1 MGVYTYKSPTT
12 SKIERSILYVGR
24 AVAVLLFANVYM
36 MDKYDTQ
43 RFLTSTDNSEYTAGF
58 LLLPYVTF
66 LPVIFVLG
74 VLLRGKCS
82 QKEEPSKVTK
92 IFTILA
98 IILFIILCFIFTI
111 VIQSGMNEDQRLKT
125 NKGFGQAM
133 FQDLIVTPV
142 LAFFLE
148 MTLYCVLFR
157 KKGEGSKASKLGY
170 ALVFES
176 VQECMT
182 IKKGESNPPKEII
195 M

>member
-133 FQDLIVTPV
+133 FQDLIITPTLTLV
-142 LAFFLE
+142 LQMILFKF
-148 MTLYCVLFR
+148 LFR
-157 KKGEGSKASKLGY
+157 KNKDSWKMSNFGY
-170 ALVFES
+170 TFVFES
-176 VQECMT
+176 VQECMG
-182 IKKGESNPPKEII
+182 I
-195 M
+195 